1 MIDDEEHGIYYQNID
16 TGDTVWKLPDD
27 GEVVE
32 F

>member
-1 MIDDEEHGIYYQNID
+1 MLDEELGVYYQNVE